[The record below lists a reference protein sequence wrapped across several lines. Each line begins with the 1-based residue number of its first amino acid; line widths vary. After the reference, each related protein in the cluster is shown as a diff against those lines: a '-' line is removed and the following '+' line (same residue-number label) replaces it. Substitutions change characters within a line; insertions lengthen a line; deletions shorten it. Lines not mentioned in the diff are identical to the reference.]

1 MGLLKT
7 LARCPCAGALLLAVV
22 CIAPSLL
29 AAQEAEGPRSTAA
42 TSFLAAETMELRSN
56 LDRLLLA
63 SSWRDAEWGVL
74 VVSLDHGDTLYAVNP
89 DEPLAPASNVKLL
102 TTAAAL
108 QTLGP
113 EYRFV
118 TYLMTNGTVEDG
130 VLHGDLILY
139 GTGDPGISSRF
150 HSRRDEAFHRL
161 VDQLDSLGIR
171 EVRGDLVADA
181 SFLPG
186 PQRPVGWDPRDLND
200 HFTAAVSALSFNE
213 NVVSVRI
220 APGDVGAPPRVQT
233 IPDNAGIEVLNLA
246 ETVPGSR
253 PRVAMLRDDPLE
265 PVRVEGTIGAGVRDV
280 WRQFTVSDPT
290 VFTASVFRSLLADRE
305 IDVRGVTRTVSRPGR
320 SDLPRLSAPFAG
332 KRGVR
337 VLARHTSEPLQ
348 SYLEVVNKQSHNL
361 FAELVFRVVGR
372 SVAGVGSIHASARAV
387 GAALADLGVD
397 TTGMILVDGSG
408 LSAGNRVTAGML
420 VDVIDRMARSPS
432 WGHYWATLPEA
443 GRPRELGR
451 MYRTAAAGNLR
462 AKTGTIERVSALS
475 GVVGAA
481 DGERLAFSI
490 LLNRAP
496 SVARA
501 KAVEN
506 QIGARLA
513 SFQRGMGSRIDGERL
528 ARAENPSPPY
538 AGTERHR
545 IRPGE
550 NLTLIARRY
559 GVSIDALLGAN
570 PRVEANRVLAGQW
583 LVIPTIQEAGG
594 S

>member
-1 MGLLKT
+1 MGFLKT
-7 LARCPCAGALLLAVV
+7 LARFPSAGALVV
-22 CIAPSLL
+22 TVCAAPSLVT
-29 AAQEAEGPRSTAA
+29 AQEADGPRSTPA
-42 TSFLAAETMELRSN
+42 TSSLAAETMELRNS
-56 LDRLLLA
+56 LDGLLLA

-89 DEPLAPASNVKLL
+89 DQPLAPASNVKLI

-108 QTLGP
+108 RTLGP

-118 TYLMTNGTVEDG
+118 TYLMTNGNVENG

-139 GTGDPGISSRF
+139 GTGDPGISNRF
-150 HSRRDEAFHRL
+150 HFRRDEALHRL

-171 EVRGDLVADA
+171 EIRGDLVADA

-186 PQRPVGWDPRDLND
+186 PQRPEGWDPRDLND

-213 NVVSVRI
+213 NVVSIRI
-220 APGDVGAPPRVQT
+220 APGEVGAPPLVQT
-233 IPDNAGIEVLNLA
+233 IPDHAGMEVLNLA
-246 ETVPGSR
+246 ETVPGNR

-265 PVRVEGTIGAGVRDV
+265 PVRVEGTIGTGVRDV

-290 VFTASVFRSLLADRE
+290 VFTASVFRALLADRE

-320 SDLPRLSAPFAG
+320 SELPRLSAPFAG

-372 SVAGVGSIHASARAV
+372 SVAGVGSVHASSRAV
-387 GAALADLGVD
+387 GATLAELGVD
-397 TTGMILVDGSG
+397 TTGMVLLDGSG
-408 LSAGNRVTAGML
+408 LSAGNRVTAGTF
-420 VDVIDRMARSPS
+420 VDVLDRMSRSPS
-432 WGHYWATLPEA
+432 WSHYWATLPEA
-443 GRPRELGR
+443 GRARELGR

-475 GVVGAA
+475 GVVRAA

-506 QIGARLA
+506 QVGARLA
-513 SFQRGMGSRIDGERL
+513 SFQRGMGSTIDGERL
-528 ARAENPSPPY
+528 ARAQDPSPPY

-570 PRVEANRVLAGQW
+570 PRVEANSVVAGEW
-583 LVIPTIQEAGG
+583 LIIPTIQDAGG
-594 S
+594 G

>member
-7 LARCPCAGALLLAVV
+7 LARFPCAWVAVAAV
-22 CIAPSLL
+22 L
-29 AAQEAEGPRSTAA
+29 AAPAIVDAQESEGSRSV
-42 TSFLAAETMELRSN
+42 AETSAPRAETIELRSG

-74 VVSLDHGDTLYAVNP
+74 VLSLDHGDTLYAINP
-89 DEPLAPASNVKLL
+89 DEPLAPASNVKLI

-113 EYRFV
+113 DYRFD
-118 TYLMTNGTVEDG
+118 TYLMTNGDVENG

-186 PQRPVGWDPRDLND
+186 PQRPEGWDPRDLND

-233 IPDNAGIEVLNLA
+233 IPDHAGMEILNLA

-290 VFTASVFRSLLADRE
+290 VFTASVFRALLTDRE

-337 VLARHTSEPLQ
+337 VLARHSSNPLQ

-361 FAELVFRVVGR
+361 FAELVFRIVGR
-372 SVAGVGSIHASARAV
+372 SVTGVGSIDASARAV
-387 GAALADLGVD
+387 GATLANLGVD
-397 TTGMILVDGSG
+397 TTGMVLLDGSG
-408 LSAGNRVTAGML
+408 LSAGNRVTAHTL
-420 VDVIDRMARSPS
+420 VDVLERMSHSPS
-432 WGHYWATLPEA
+432 WGHYWASLPEA

-475 GVVGAA
+475 GIVRAA

-513 SFQRGMGSRIDGERL
+513 SFRRGMGSSVGGERL
-528 ARAENPSPPY
+528 ARAEEPTPPY

-570 PRVEANRVLAGQW
+570 PRVEANSVFAGQW
-583 LVIPTIQEAGG
+583 LVIPTVQEAGG
-594 S
+594 G